1 MKSFMFRLKRQSQEV
16 LTPSAKMAGSQPAKP
31 HSCEQC
37 STEVTKYSS
46 LFSRHVKSLTVYV
59 SLLNE
64 LDECVTCYLSSCS
77 SAPITDTC
85 TARPS

>member
-16 LTPSAKMAGSQPAKP
+16 LTPSAKMAGSQP
-31 HSCEQC
+31 
-37 STEVTKYSS
+37 VTKYSS
-46 LFSRHVKSLTVYV
+46 LFSRHVKSITVYV